1 VDRAR
6 KLVAELVTDEE
17 IVRLEYDPEINRVT
31 VWRQRLDREEP
42 ERHEVQLVENGK

>member
-1 VDRAR
+1 MNKPR

-17 IVRLEYDPEINRVT
+17 IIRLEYDPEINRVT

-42 ERHEVQLVENGK
+42 ERYEVQLVENGK